1 MQRTIAKQ
9 TRPRQHLVLQCIACK
24 LHSRDG
30 QRCQQAPRHPYVCVT
45 VFSPCRVMPVCV
57 FLILCARN
65 LCFSSVQF
73 FFSRPRPILVVSARQ
88 CVTSTGT
95 LKAARQYYQ
104 PARWPTRWGRVSGYF
119 RRKTP
124 TCETTAASEHVSDL

>member
-1 MQRTIAKQ
+1 MSAGATSPLRLCYCIQPLQGDASLRFPDSVCTQ
-9 TRPRQHLVLQCIACK
+9 PVLQ
-24 LHSRDG
+24 
-30 QRCQQAPRHPYVCVT
+30 
-45 VFSPCRVMPVCV
+45 
-57 FLILCARN
+57 
-65 LCFSSVQF
+65 FSSV